1 MGLKLSFRNSDEKT
15 DTQKNL
21 PSSDG
26 KRIVEDIS
34 NWYSDRYG
42 KVLIQR
48 NLLVIILLAA
58 VVVVVVASINLGLIA
73 MSNKISPIIVEI
85 EEKTGIPT
93 LVNPLSANG
102 VELSTNQALN
112 EYFVIRYVRSREAYC
127 DVSYNYDYYTVVRV
141 LSSGGVYSAF
151 KNFVNNDPNSPL
163 VKYGQGIC
171 NKFELRSIQFL
182 NTTNSIT
189 NVVVRYNI
197 VSNGGRTPRIA
208 TLNFQYFQTNMSYND
223 RLENPLGF
231 TVVSYNSVDEVNVV
245 LQ

>member
-1 MGLKLSFRNSDEKT
+1 MGLKLSFSNSDNQAEK
-15 DTQKNL
+15 QKNF

-42 KVLIQR
+42 KILIQR
-48 NLLVIILLAA
+48 NLLIIILLITLI
-58 VVVVVVASINLGLIA
+58 VVIVASINLGMIA
-73 MSNKISPIIVEI
+73 MSNKIAPIIVEI

-93 LVNPLSANG
+93 LVNPLSSQG

-112 EYFVIRYVRSREAYC
+112 EYFVIRYIRSREAYC

-151 KNFVNNDPNSPL
+151 KKFINSDPNSPL
-163 VKYGQGIC
+163 VKFGNGVC

-182 NTTNSIT
+182 NKTNGST

-197 VSNGGRTPRIA
+197 VTSGGKIPRIA

-231 TVVSYNSVDEVNVV
+231 TVVSYNSVDEVNVE